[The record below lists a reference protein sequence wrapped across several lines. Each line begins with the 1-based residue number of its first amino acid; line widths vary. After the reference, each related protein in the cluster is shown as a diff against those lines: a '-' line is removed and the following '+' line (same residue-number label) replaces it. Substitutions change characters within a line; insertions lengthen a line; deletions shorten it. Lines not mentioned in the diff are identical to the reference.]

1 MNPQKFLKIFGVF
14 IFVFSALIISG
25 CEVEDGGG
33 TTPKEKVS
41 FADTYNANDSWL
53 VYWYICGSDLES
65 GNGAASLDI
74 QEMLG
79 AKLPD
84 NVKVLIQ
91 AGGAKEWK
99 NAVIKSGQT
108 NLLLYDKDGLHE
120 LETKPDANM
129 GAAETLSGFLQY
141 GKDNFPADHKI
152 FIFWDH
158 GGGSAFGVCFD
169 ERTNDSLSLNE
180 IHDAFAAVYDNSPE
194 NPPFEIVGL
203 DTCLMATYELAND
216 LHGFAKYMVAS
227 EEVEPGN
234 GWEYTGML
242 TALAQNPAMSGAG
255 IGQAICDSYYK
266 GCAKYWTEDSI
277 TLSVIDLS
285 KIPNLRKAYENFGVE
300 ALKLSSENPRKFF
313 SNLGRSAKRSENY
326 GGNTRESGYY
336 DMIDLGDLAKKSKD
350 LLPQS
355 SEKLIQAIDD
365 AVVYKVNG
373 VYRDKGSGISGFYP
387 YDGGEQIFGIYS
399 NIYSAPLAQKCLYYH
414 LIFGKLPKEA
424 EDLIKNAEVAEIPEV
439 QEIPQPTE
447 KQNIFNVADLEDTK
461 IELDKNNNAVV
472 KLNSAQT
479 DILSSVHCLLAYID
493 VKNDIILYL
502 GSDSNVK
509 ADWDKGIFTD
519 NFDGTWMMLNGYP
532 VYVEVTADEEDYT
545 LYSVPIKLNGVRC
558 NLEIAYSYK
567 DNKYKILGA
576 RRKYT
581 DKNMAD
587 KNLIKLK
594 AGDKITTLHYG
605 MTISG
610 TDSDF
615 TEVEVDT
622 FTLENDNPV
631 FADEKI
637 GNGEYLYCFEFVAPN
652 NETATSE
659 YVNFTIN
666 GDNITASKLED

>member
-1 MNPQKFLKIFGVF
+1 MSPQKFFKILSAF
-14 IFVFSALIISG
+14 IFVACAFLISG
-25 CEVEDGGG
+25 CDVDDGE
-33 TTPKEKVS
+33 TQKEKIK
-41 FADTYNANDSWL
+41 FADTYNATDSWL

-65 GNGAASLDI
+65 NGGAASLDI
-74 QEMLG
+74 QEMLN

-91 AGGAKEWK
+91 AGGANEWK

-141 GKDNFPADHKI
+141 GKENFPADHKI

-180 IHDAFAAVYDNSPE
+180 IRDAFASVYDNSPE

-242 TALAQNPAMSGAG
+242 TALAENPAMSGAG

-266 GCAKYWTEDSI
+266 GCKEYWSEDNV

-285 KIPNLRKAYENFGVE
+285 KIPQLRTAYENFGIE
-300 ALKLSSENPRKFF
+300 ALKLSSENPKKFF

-336 DMIDLGDLAKKSKD
+336 DMIDLADLAKKSKD

-355 SEKLIQAIDD
+355 SDALIKAVDD

-387 YDGGEQIFGIYS
+387 YDGGEQIFSIYS

-414 LIFGKLPKEA
+414 LIYGQMPREGV
-424 EDLIKNAEVAEIPEV
+424 ELIKNATV
-439 QEIPQPTE
+439 QQVQQLPQPAE
-447 KQNIFNVADLEDTK
+447 KQNIFDVSSLEDTK
-461 IELDKNNNAVV
+461 IQIDKKNNAFV
-472 KLNSAQT
+472 KLTAEQM
-479 DILSSVHCLLAYID
+479 DLLSSVRCLLAYVD
-493 VKNDIILYL
+493 VENDVVLYL
-502 GSDSNVK
+502 GSDANVK
-509 ADWDKGIFTD
+509 ADWEKGTFTD

-532 VYVEVTADEEDYT
+532 VYIEVTAEEENYV

-558 NLEIAYSYK
+558 NLEVAYNY
-567 DNKYKILGA
+567 DGNNYKILGA
-576 RRKYT
+576 RRKYS

-594 AGDKITTLHYG
+594 KGDKITTLHYG

-610 TDSDF
+610 NDTDF

-622 FTLENDNPV
+622 FTLENDKPV
-631 FADEKI
+631 FADEQI
-637 GNGEYLYCFEFVAPN
+637 GDGEYIYCFEFVTPN
-652 NETATSE
+652 NESATSE
-659 YVNFTIN
+659 FVNFTIK
-666 GDNITASKLED
+666 DNRITTTQLEE

>member
-1 MNPQKFLKIFGVF
+1 MSPKKFFKILSA
-14 IFVFSALIISG
+14 FVFVFVALVISG
-25 CEVEDGGG
+25 CDVEDGE
-33 TTPKEKVS
+33 TQKEKIK
-41 FADTYNANDSWL
+41 FADAYNATDSWL

-65 GNGAASLDI
+65 ENSAASEDL
-74 QEMLG
+74 QEMLN

-91 AGGAKEWK
+91 AGGANEWH
-99 NAVIKSGQT
+99 NAVVKSGQT
-108 NLLLYDKDGLHE
+108 NLLLYDKEGLHE
-120 LETKPDANM
+120 LPAQADADMGKP
-129 GAAETLSGFLQY
+129 ETLAGFLRY

-180 IHDAFAAVYDNSPE
+180 IRDAFASVYDNSPE

-216 LHGFAKYMVAS
+216 LHGFARYMVAS

-242 TALAQNPAMSGAG
+242 TALSENPAMGGAG

-266 GCAKYWTEDSI
+266 GCEEYWSEDNV

-285 KIPNLRKAYENFGVE
+285 KIPQLRTAYENFGVE
-300 ALKLSSENPRKFF
+300 ALKLSSENPKKFF
-313 SNLGRSAKRSENY
+313 SRLGRNAKRSENY

-336 DMIDLGDLAKKSKD
+336 DMIDLADLAKKSKD
-350 LLPQS
+350 LLPKS
-355 SEKLIQAIDD
+355 SDTLIKAVDD

-373 VYRDKGSGISGFYP
+373 MYRDQGSGISGFYP
-387 YDGGEQIFGIYS
+387 YDGGEQIFSIYS

-414 LIFGKLPKEA
+414 LIYGQMPREA
-424 EDLIKNAEVAEIPEV
+424 EELIRNAEVQQV
-439 QEIPQPTE
+439 QPVQQLPQPAA
-447 KQNIFNVADLEDTK
+447 KQNIFDVSSLEDTK
-461 IELDKNNNAVV
+461 IQLDKNNNAFV
-472 KLNSAQT
+472 KLTQEQM
-479 DILSSVHCLLAYID
+479 DILSSVRCLLAYVD
-493 VKNDIILYL
+493 VENDVVLYL
-502 GSDSNVK
+502 GSDANVK
-509 ADWDKGIFTD
+509 ADWEKGTFTD
-519 NFDGTWMMLNGYP
+519 NFDGTWMMLEGNP
-532 VYVEVTADEEDYT
+532 VYVEVTAEEEDYI

-558 NLEIAYSYK
+558 NLEIAYNYDS
-567 DNKYKILGA
+567 NNYKILGA
-576 RRKYT
+576 RRKYS

-594 AGDKITTLHYG
+594 KGDKITTLHYG

-610 TDSDF
+610 NDEDF

-622 FTLENDNPV
+622 FTLKNDKPV
-631 FADEKI
+631 FADEEV
-637 GNGEYLYCFEFVAPN
+637 GDGEYIYCFEFVAPN
-652 NETATSE
+652 NESATSE
-659 YVNFTIN
+659 FVNFTIK
-666 GDNITASKLED
+666 DNTITTTQLEE